1 MVTVIFLLPEKLLAI
16 EALSMLLMLKSLVE
30 IAGEPSDHFG
40 GDSPGEVIA

>member
-1 MVTVIFLLPEKLLAI
+1 MWTKASQAWCIEEKV
-16 EALSMLLMLKSLVE
+16 EGLKSLVD